1 MLYALQSSRAL
12 DALGRGQLSLAT
24 REISEKFSADLAKRP
39 MYVRLHESISL
50 PLKDALDAGHRAV
63 MLKKYEGGQAGD
75 WYFVQLGEN
84 VFPMRARQREAG
96 HRFSVP
102 TELQL
107 FPAIK
112 AKKLD
117 IKAMEREGPKAIY
130 GKPLDEID
138 RISLLRES
146 GPTTHVRFNN
156 ADVELDRS
164 YGWALWESSASLIR
178 RAVKV
183 QEANSAM
190 VAFDPVIETTV
201 TLPRRDPYGKVAR
214 QLIDSIDAPNSAKAP
229 SIPGPQPADDLLAA
243 FSWNGKP
250 VVVTSQR
257 PVRGPSGEVEQPPV
271 KLWTLEKRKNEL
283 LWVDVPPPANASLP
297 AHGVSVVLEG
307 NTLHLVGGTGKDGE
321 PVNTHFT
328 YDLGAASRDRHRAD
342 LWTVE
347 RPLDET
353 VAWPAA
359 IATERELFLSGGVA
373 GFYTKQ
379 GDVPERVLSVRRDL
393 RIYTR
398 QGKKQ
403 RDALPIEDRGGSA
416 AYGQNAVFV
425 GPGVSQSGRVF
436 AYDLNKDGALIELPS
451 LPKGHGLG
459 QLSFEGGSRLLYF
472 GGVGADGKVSKAI
485 WELDL
490 SDIQGTWNKLGDSDF
505 AQGPARVINAYGN
518 TMSLMIAPGKSAGF
532 YVDLAGGNG

>member
-1 MLYALQSSRAL
+1 MLNALQSSRVL

-24 REISEKFSADLAKRP
+24 REISEKFSPDLERRP
-39 MYVRLHESISL
+39 MYLRLHESISL
-50 PLKDALDAGHRAV
+50 PLKEAIDDGQRAV
-63 MLKKYEGGQAGD
+63 MLKRYEGGPAGD

-84 VFPMRARQREAG
+84 VFPMRARQKESG
-96 HRFSVP
+96 QRFNVP

-107 FPAIK
+107 FPPLK

-117 IKAMEREGPKAIY
+117 IKAMEKEGPKAIY
-130 GKPLDEID
+130 GKSLDEID
-138 RISLLRES
+138 RISLFRES

-156 ADVELDRS
+156 ADVERDRS
-164 YGWALWESSASLIR
+164 YGWALWESAASLIR

-190 VAFDPVIETTV
+190 LAFDPVLETTV

-214 QLIDSIDAPNSAKAP
+214 QLIDTIDLPTRTAPA

-257 PVRGPSGEVEQPPV
+257 PIKGAGEAIDQPSV
-271 KLWTLEKRKNEL
+271 KVWTLEKRKNEL
-283 LWVDVPPPANASLP
+283 LWVDVPPPANATLP

-307 NTLHLVGGTGKDGE
+307 NTLHLVGGVGKDGE
-321 PVNTHFT
+321 PVDTHLT
-328 YDLGAASRDRHRAD
+328 YDLGAAARDRHRAD
-342 LWTVE
+342 LWSVE
-347 RPLDET
+347 RPLDES

-359 IATERELFLSGGVA
+359 IATDRELFLSGGVA

-379 GDVPERVLSVRRDL
+379 GDVPERVLSLRRDL

-416 AYGQNAVFV
+416 AHGQNAVFV

-436 AYDLNKDGALIELPS
+436 AYDMNKDGALVELPS

-472 GGVGADGKVSKAI
+472 GGMGPDGKVSKAI

-490 SDIQGTWNKLGDSDF
+490 SDIQATWTKLGDSEF

-518 TMSLMIAPGKSAGF
+518 VMSLMIAPGKSAGF
-532 YVDLAGGNG
+532 YLDLAGGGR